1 MAERTVVVSNRVPPA
16 DPAAAARLA
25 GGLVSALRPALERDG
40 GLWFG
45 WSGEQRDPDAPP
57 RIDRHG
63 AVEYA
68 TVDLSPDEV
77 EAYYEGF
84 CNRTLWPLLHGLPD
98 RARIA
103 PGQYESWR
111 RVNARFASALTTLL
125 RPGDLVWVHDYHLM
139 PLGEEL
145 RALGWRGRLGYFHH
159 TPVPLA
165 AGWRRIPHAGAVAAC
180 FGAYDIVGVQTE
192 RDAGRLASIVGEG
205 APSGAPRCI
214 DAYPIGIDPQRW
226 RALAAAHPAD
236 PFAAWRG
243 DRQLLLGVDRLD
255 YAKGIPQRLEAFE
268 RLLARSP
275 ATRAGALLVQWAAP
289 SRSAIPEYQAER
301 LAAER
306 IAARIETRFGDPS
319 PLRLELTT
327 QPPEAVAAALRDA
340 DVCLVTSLADGMNL
354 VAKEFVAVQ
363 REERPGV
370 LVLSDA
376 CGAAEELC
384 DALIVE
390 VGARAS
396 IELAIERALTM
407 PLDERRRRWRA
418 MFDVVESN
426 TVYHWRQRFLA
437 DLAASG

>member
-1 MAERTVVVSNRVPPA
+1 MEMAERTVVVSNRVPPA

-57 RIDRHG
+57 RVDRHG

-68 TVDLSPDEV
+68 TVDLSPDDAV
-77 EAYYEGF
+77 AYYEGF

-98 RARIA
+98 RAHIA

-111 RVNARFASALTTLL
+111 RVNARFASVLTTLL
-125 RPGDLVWVHDYHLM
+125 RPGDLVWVHDYHLI

-159 TPVPLA
+159 IPVPQP

-180 FGAYDIVGVQTE
+180 FAAYDVVGVQTA
-192 RDAGRLASIVGEG
+192 RDAGRLAAIVGDD
-205 APSGAPRCI
+205 APPCI
-214 DAYPIGIDPQRW
+214 DAYPIGIDPERW
-226 RALAAAHPAD
+226 RALADAHPDD

-289 SRSAIPEYQAER
+289 SRSTIPEYQGER

-306 IAARIETRFGDPS
+306 IAARIGSRFGDPS

-327 QPPEAVAAALRDA
+327 KPPEAVAAALRDA

-363 REERPGV
+363 REDRPGV

-376 CGAAEELC
+376 CGAAEELR

-390 VGARAS
+390 AAGRAS
-396 IELAIERALTM
+396 IEHAIERALTM

-426 TVYHWRQRFLA
+426 TVHHWRQRFLA